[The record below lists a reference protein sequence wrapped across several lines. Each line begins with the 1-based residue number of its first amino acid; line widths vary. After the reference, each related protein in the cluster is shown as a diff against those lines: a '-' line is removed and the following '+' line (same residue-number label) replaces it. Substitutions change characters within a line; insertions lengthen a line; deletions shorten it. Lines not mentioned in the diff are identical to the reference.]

1 MSLGAGGL
9 HSALKGP
16 TGGERPPELQPGPAA
31 SVLKPSTASPAP
43 LPPLLLLLGEEH
55 RAWGADNT
63 GLRFCSRA
71 PQTRAFP
78 SKGAPA
84 ERYLTSESVI

>member
-1 MSLGAGGL
+1 M
-9 HSALKGP
+9 
-16 TGGERPPELQPGPAA
+16 ERDQQSCNQGRRLQ
-31 SVLKPSTASPAP
+31 SSSTASPAP
-43 LPPLLLLLGEEH
+43 LPPLLLLLGEEY
-55 RAWGADNT
+55 RTWGADNT

-84 ERYLTSESVI
+84 ERYLTSETVI